1 MSHDDFAFEPVR
13 GLPAKLPDGEELL
26 WQGTPDWRAMA
37 IRAYHARKVAVY
49 FLALILVRIGFGVTD
64 GTAVASLAVSCL
76 WIATL
81 GAVAAGT
88 LALLAYL
95 NSRMTVYSVTSE
107 RILIRHGIAV
117 PMTVNIPFALIQS
130 ADLKQHANGVG
141 EIFFSLPAD
150 QRVGYLVTWPN
161 VRPGYF
167 AHPQPSFRALP
178 DAARAAELLS
188 RALAAHAGV
197 KAVRLTN
204 GWRGRDAGA
213 AEPRTAATA

>member
-13 GLPAKLPDGEELL
+13 GLPATLPDGEELL

-141 EIFFSLPAD
+141 EIFFSLPAVFF
-150 QRVGYLVTWPN
+150 QRRNSILEFFDASELFLFSPAQTFDLSIEPLVFL
-161 VRPGYF
+161 V
-167 AHPQPSFRALP
+167 L
-178 DAARAAELLS
+178 
-188 RALAAHAGV
+188 
-197 KAVRLTN
+197 
-204 GWRGRDAGA
+204 
-213 AEPRTAATA
+213 